1 MQIEIDKNIASWW
14 LLCGGMIL
22 FFFADL
28 HPWFLWSVE
37 QFMMP
42 MGAML
47 CIMAVILNQNSDK
60 PLLARQDFF
69 HAFLF
74 CSILYVYSM
83 LTGQITVGSI
93 VVSASAIVAFY
104 CLLRLSPSDAERL
117 IDVIA
122 ICYGT
127 LMLFS
132 VSAFIAVMLGINIP
146 FTDVEY
152 QNGNYHY
159 LNYKFFMINLG
170 DMKEDI
176 PRFCAYFIEPGY
188 VAATAC
194 FLLLSQWGK
203 WHKWYNIPIIVS
215 LFISLSLTAYIIFP
229 LIIFLGLWMDGKRIL
244 PKFALL
250 VCLVFLFFIV
260 VISYDGGDNVFYERI
275 VDRLTIED
283 GGLKGNNRVD
293 ADFNNEL
300 MDMLDSPDIFLG
312 RDASVLDWG
321 NSGAMVFLYDYGI
334 IGVLLMICMYGSTF
348 LMGSDFKKVVSSSII
363 FFLIFL
369 SQGNAIWLCYYFPIF
384 AAATMDLKDCRDEN
398 VNNIPCTK

>member
-1 MQIEIDKNIASWW
+1 MQLEIDKNTISWA
-14 LLCGGMIL
+14 LLCIGMIF

-28 HPWFLWSVE
+28 HPWFMWPVE

-42 MGAML
+42 MGALL
-47 CIMAVILNQNSDK
+47 CFLSIIISRSTDSSLYE
-60 PLLARQDFF
+60 RQDFLY
-69 HAFLF
+69 AFCF
-74 CSILYVYSM
+74 SSVLYVYSM
-83 LTGQITVGSI
+83 LTDHQTLGGIIVSGS
-93 VVSASAIVAFY
+93 AMVAFY
-104 CLLRLSPSDAERL
+104 CLQRLSPANLERL
-117 IDVIA
+117 INTITV
-122 ICYGT
+122 CYGT

-132 VSAFIAVMLGINIP
+132 VGAFIAVLLGVNIP
-146 FTDVEY
+146 FTDAEY
-152 QNGNYHY
+152 QDGNYHY
-159 LNYKFFMINLG
+159 LNYKFFMISIM
-170 DMKEDI
+170 DMKEEM
-176 PRFCAYFIEPGY
+176 PRFSSYFIEPGY

-300 MDMLDSPDIFLG
+300 MDMLDSPDIIFG
-312 RDASVLDWG
+312 RDATKLDWG
-321 NSGAMVFLYDYGI
+321 NSGATVFLYDYGI
-334 IGVLLMICMYGSTF
+334 VGVLLMICMYSFTF

-369 SQGNAIWLCYYFPIF
+369 SQGNAIWLCYYFPIY
-384 AAATMDLKDCRDEN
+384 AAAVSVSKKEPSLSLSNDKDL
-398 VNNIPCTK
+398 